1 MPVIGAGFA
10 GTWGMGLN
18 ILLHR
23 SYGEHPWTAWAAPSA
38 GLALGVGMLLILRIV
53 VGDHRPRPAM
63 RWAVAVLVCWSQ
75 AVVLHLALDE
85 MSGRSPAVTWLV
97 IATFVAGVP
106 LLQAWFGRMQRR
118 SVRDSPRSIAE
129 ERHAAGLV
137 ADCERILAGP
147 LKPKHRR
154 QAERNLVQ
162 ALITQAMHT
171 DQSDGLV
178 RATDLLQRQLAGEDR
193 GTLDALLLAEALVA
207 AMDRKADKHGDLQ
220 GYAEALEIL
229 AQTGASLPPEC
240 NVEMRVCRARAL
252 YHFTMA
258 GRAGPPE
265 QASQHADLAVAM
277 ARRAVELAPRA
288 HQPDVYTDL
297 AYCLGR
303 RCGDDLSD
311 LDEAVEWCERA
322 RQRLRRRPRE
332 RAWADTV
339 LAELHL
345 VGAKALDARDLSGL
359 SDADQQEVADT
370 VAQSLMTAILLSEQ
384 AVKYGG
390 SGHRRLARGH
400 LARAMAL
407 AERRFHDGPSQEQ
420 VAAAWRAAAEETRR
434 YSLPAHLDLSL
445 DWTLWTLAVEVP
457 ELCVEAF
464 TELMRVVPQLTGAQY
479 LPEERDRVLLTAQHV
494 AAEAGYWLLLAGRER
509 EAVVALELGRAV
521 AMSEDLVRNRLLPS
535 LAARGAVDRAGSH
548 AFSSPAQ
555 RVWADLDRLRRET
568 GAGRDVDF
576 AQIAAA
582 AVDGPLV
589 YLASA
594 GQGGYAVIIPVGG
607 GEPAWRRLPDLTD
620 ERVREQAD
628 RYLAAMRPG
637 ADPPQREVVHHLLPW
652 LWEHGL
658 RDLAAELPAGALV
671 TLVPVGVLGLLPV
684 HAAGGPAAPGAPFAD
699 WDFLLDRVLVR
710 YAPNARILA
719 EARRRA
725 AECENRPLTLLTMDA
740 PDALPDSP
748 LRYARHETAVIAARW
763 RAGGNTGVTLPD
775 ASGPQVLAA
784 LPRHSVW
791 HWSCHAQAWPDD
803 ILQSALHLQDG
814 PLRLRD
820 LLDVPE
826 SPRRLAVLSA
836 CDSHVTGRT
845 LPDEAVSLPGG
856 LMQIGVAGV
865 VATYWRAHDQA
876 AVFVTAKFYELWR
889 ERGLPPPAALAHA
902 QRWLRR
908 ATQGELDAY
917 LPGVLIRPKDPV
929 HAERWSAQRVFDVPY
944 RWALFAFSGV

>member
-1 MPVIGAGFA
+1 M
-10 GTWGMGLN
+10 
-18 ILLHR
+18 
-23 SYGEHPWTAWAAPSA
+23 
-38 GLALGVGMLLILRIV
+38 
-53 VGDHRPRPAM
+53 
-63 RWAVAVLVCWSQ
+63 
-75 AVVLHLALDE
+75 
-85 MSGRSPAVTWLV
+85 
-97 IATFVAGVP
+97 
-106 LLQAWFGRMQRR
+106 
-118 SVRDSPRSIAE
+118 
-129 ERHAAGLV
+129 
-137 ADCERILAGP
+137 
-147 LKPKHRR
+147 
-154 QAERNLVQ
+154 
-162 ALITQAMHT
+162 
-171 DQSDGLV
+171 
-178 RATDLLQRQLAGEDR
+178 
-193 GTLDALLLAEALVA
+193 
-207 AMDRKADKHGDLQ
+207 
-220 GYAEALEIL
+220 
-229 AQTGASLPPEC
+229 
-240 NVEMRVCRARAL
+240 
-252 YHFTMA
+252 
-258 GRAGPPE
+258 
-265 QASQHADLAVAM
+265 
-277 ARRAVELAPRA
+277 
-288 HQPDVYTDL
+288 
-297 AYCLGR
+297 
-303 RCGDDLSD
+303 
-311 LDEAVEWCERA
+311 
-322 RQRLRRRPRE
+322 
-332 RAWADTV
+332 
-339 LAELHL
+339 
-345 VGAKALDARDLSGL
+345 
-359 SDADQQEVADT
+359 
-370 VAQSLMTAILLSEQ
+370 
-384 AVKYGG
+384 
-390 SGHRRLARGH
+390 
-400 LARAMAL
+400 
-407 AERRFHDGPSQEQ
+407 
-420 VAAAWRAAAEETRR
+420 
-434 YSLPAHLDLSL
+434 
-445 DWTLWTLAVEVP
+445 
-457 ELCVEAF
+457 
-464 TELMRVVPQLTGAQY
+464 
-479 LPEERDRVLLTAQHV
+479 
-494 AAEAGYWLLLAGRER
+494 
-509 EAVVALELGRAV
+509 
-521 AMSEDLVRNRLLPS
+521 
-535 LAARGAVDRAGSH
+535 
-548 AFSSPAQ
+548 
-555 RVWADLDRLRRET
+555 
-568 GAGRDVDF
+568 
-576 AQIAAA
+576 
-582 AVDGPLV
+582 
-589 YLASA
+589 
-594 GQGGYAVIIPVGG
+594 IIPAGG

-763 RAGGNTGVTLPD
+763 RAGGNTGVMLPD

-889 ERGLPPPAALAHA
+889 KRGLPPPAALALA